1 MSVEKESELEL
12 EELEAQFG
20 EVSLIFSL
28 FFSRSLKFR

>member
-28 FFSRSLKFR
+28 FFLEV